1 MSEAKE
7 KRIPDYERALE
18 EARNNLPISMDR
30 MTGEERVLFGVD
42 KKEEPKKVTKETKI
56 KMMATVIV
64 PDWLQTA
71 LGTAKLDT
79 VDLGD
84 LETICKLMTAVCAQ
98 NKLHGVTITLNPK
111 NNECTFFTTSTKEP
125 KLSVEEK
132 TKLMKDTEAVVK
144 ALFATEVPP
153 TEKKAAKKATKS
165 SSKINSSKK
174 RTKQ

>member
-1 MSEAKE
+1 MSKAKE

-30 MTGEERVLFGVD
+30 MTGEERVLFGVE
-42 KKEEPKKVTKETKI
+42 KKEEPKKVEKETKI
-56 KMMATVIV
+56 KMLATVIV
-64 PDWLQTA
+64 PEWLQTA
-71 LGTAKLDT
+71 LGTAKLET

-84 LETICKLMTAVCAQ
+84 LETVCKLMTAVCAK
-98 NKLHGVTITLNPK
+98 NNLHGVTITLNPK

-144 ALFATEVPP
+144 ALFATEVPSAK
-153 TEKKAAKKATKS
+153 KKAAKKATKS
-165 SSKINSSKK
+165 SSKKK
-174 RTKQ
+174 